1 MGENEDPKPNPG
13 KPEAGGNLT
22 SIGML
27 VAPLIAAMGALA
39 LTGTIG
45 RVQRDYPEWFSVA
58 LILVVASGVLW
69 VAAPSFPSW
78 RIGGKVH
85 FSTLAKAVA
94 FGAAGAGFMLALGL
108 AVSTADNTP
117 RPQITPTLSED
128 GRKLTAKVTASNL
141 PTDQR
146 LVVKIDLLKDRQA
159 LVPVY
164 ESYMGPNGD
173 GNIDQTVTI
182 PLPKSGFT
190 EVGVMAHTGD
200 REAKCDDF
208 EAVAENEEFRTGT
221 GCAII
226 ALPQYVLQPK
236 R

>member
-1 MGENEDPKPNPG
+1 MGENDEPKPKPD
-13 KPEAGGNLT
+13 KPEAAGNLT

-27 VAPLIAAMGALA
+27 VAPLVAAMGALA

-58 LILVVASGVLW
+58 LILVVVSGVLW
-69 VAAPSFPSW
+69 VAAPTFPSW
-78 RIGGKVH
+78 KIGKAR

-94 FGAAGAGFMLALGL
+94 FAAGGAGFMLALAL

-128 GRKLTAKVTASNL
+128 GSKLTAKITASNL

-146 LVVKIDLLKDRQA
+146 LVVKIDLLKERDELA
-159 LVPVY
+159 PVY

-190 EVGVMAHTGD
+190 EIGVMAHTGD

-221 GCAII
+221 GCVII
-226 ALPQYVLQPK
+226 ALPQYVLQPEG
-236 R
+236 

>member
-1 MGENEDPKPNPG
+1 MAENDDPNPNPD
-13 KPEAGGNLT
+13 KPKAEGNLT

-27 VAPLIAAMGALA
+27 VAPLVAAMGALA

-78 RIGGKVH
+78 RIGSRVQ
-85 FSTLAKAVA
+85 FSTLAKAAAFVA
-94 FGAAGAGFMLALGL
+94 GGAGFMLALAL

-128 GRKLTAKVTASNL
+128 GSKLTAKITASNL

-146 LVVKIDLLKDRQA
+146 LVVKIDLLEGRQGIA
-159 LVPVY
+159 SIY
-164 ESYMGPNGD
+164 ESYMGPDGD
-173 GNIDQTVTI
+173 GNIDQTVAI
-182 PLPKSGFT
+182 PLPKSGFS
-190 EVGVMAHTGD
+190 EIGVMAHTGD

-208 EAVAENEEFRTGT
+208 EAVAEDEEFRTGT
-221 GCAII
+221 GCVII
-226 ALPQYVLQPK
+226 ALPEYVLESK

>member
-1 MGENEDPKPNPG
+1 MGENEDPKPKPE
-13 KPEAGGNLT
+13 KPEAGGNLA

-27 VAPLIAAMGALA
+27 VAPLVAAMGALA

-58 LILVVASGVLW
+58 LILVVVSGVLW
-69 VAAPSFPSW
+69 VAAPNFPSW
-78 RIGGKVH
+78 RIGGRVH

-94 FGAAGAGFMLALGL
+94 FVAGGAGFMLALGL

-117 RPQITPTLSED
+117 RPQITPTLSDD
-128 GRKLTAKVTASNL
+128 GRKLTAKITASNL

-146 LVVKIDLLKDRQA
+146 LVVKSDLEHRDELA
-159 LVPVY
+159 PVY
-164 ESYMGPNGD
+164 ESYMGPDGD

-208 EAVAENEEFRTGT
+208 EAVAANEEFRTGT
-221 GCAII
+221 GCVII
-226 ALPQYVLQPK
+226 ALPDSVLGPK
-236 R
+236 P